1 MRLKDFTLYLN
12 SDYDLV
18 VKNLDTE
25 IFMGWMSDESGLEKN
40 EANYVSLTPLSHL
53 RRASTVFSDRTAV
66 IYGSHR
72 KSYSEYYQRCSQLAS
87 ALEKIGIKPGD
98 VVATVLPNIPAQ
110 AEAHFGV
117 PACGAVLNTIN
128 TRLDI
133 GTISY
138 IFEHGEAKVVF
149 ADTQFLSVVEAAVEK
164 LSGPRPTLIE
174 VPDDSAGFT
183 ATGKYET
190 YESFLRNGNVDFDW
204 IMPQDEW
211 ESLALNYT
219 SGTTGKPKGVVY
231 HHRGAYLMTMGT
243 IVSWRMTLNP
253 VFMAIVPLFHCNG
266 WNHTWMMPVLGGS
279 LVCCRDITSQAIYN
293 AIADEGVQY
302 FGGAPIVL
310 NMIVNTKE
318 IERRNFDHTVEVFT
332 AGAPPAP
339 ATLLKIEKLGFNVTQ
354 VYGLTETYGH
364 VTECYWESEKW
375 SELEGEQRAAIKA
388 RQGIAFPMMEHITVM
403 DQSMSD
409 VPKDGKAQGEIMIRG
424 NSVMKGYFKNKEAT
438 KEAFEGG
445 YFHSGDIAV
454 HHPDSYIQIADRAK
468 DIIISG
474 GENVS
479 SVEVEGCLM
488 SHPAVSLCA
497 VVAKPDEK
505 WGEVPCAFIEL
516 LDGASATEEE
526 LIKFSKEKLA
536 GFKTPKK
543 IIFQELPKTSTGKI
557 QKFELR
563 KSFG

>member
-1 MRLKDFTLYLN
+1 MEN
-12 SDYDLV
+12 
-18 VKNLDTE
+18 
-25 IFMGWMSDESGLEKN
+25 FMGWMSNEVGLEKN
-40 EANYVSLTPLSHL
+40 EANYVPLTPLSHL
-53 RRASTVFSDRTAV
+53 RRAATVFSDRTAV
-66 IYGSHR
+66 IYGDHR
-72 KSYSEYYQRCSQLAS
+72 KTYSEYFQRCTQLAS
-87 ALEKIGIKPGD
+87 ALSKIGIKSGD

-110 AEAHFGV
+110 AEAHFGI

-128 TRLDI
+128 TRLDS

-138 IFEHGEAKVVF
+138 IFEHGEAKVIF
-149 ADTQFLSVVEAAVEK
+149 ADTQFLSVVEDAIQK
-164 LSGPRPTLIE
+164 LSGPHPTLIE
-174 VPDDSAGFT
+174 VPDVAAGFP

-190 YESFLRNGNVDFDW
+190 YEKFLETGDINFTWV
-204 IMPQDEW
+204 MPKDEW

-253 VFMAIVPLFHCNG
+253 VFMTIVPLFHCNG
-266 WNHTWMMPVLGGS
+266 WNHTWMMPILGGT
-279 LVCCRDITSQAIYN
+279 LVCCRDISSKVIYD

-310 NMIVNTKE
+310 NMIVNTNDA
-318 IERRNFDHTVEVFT
+318 ERRDFDHTVEVFT

-364 VTECYWESEKW
+364 VTECYWETEKW
-375 SELEGEQRAAIKA
+375 SGLEGEERAAIKA
-388 RQGIAFPMMEHITVM
+388 RQGVAFPMMEHITVM
-403 DQSMSD
+403 DQTMSE
-409 VPKDGKAQGEIMIRG
+409 VPKDGKTQGEIMIRG
-424 NSVMKGYFKNKEAT
+424 NSVMKGYFKNEKAT
-438 KEAFEGG
+438 IEAFDGG
-445 YFHSGDIAV
+445 YFHSEDIAV

-505 WGEVPCAFIEL
+505 WGEVPCAFVEL
-516 LDGASATEEE
+516 LDGTSATEEE

-543 IIFQELPKTSTGKI
+543 VIFQELPKTSTGKI

-563 KSFG
+563 KSLG